1 MVVKNK
7 MNNDLIIIILLT
19 FQFIFN
25 AFILYFF
32 VSSINPISRRLQ
44 KIENNDLEN
53 KYDIINIRKNLCMI
67 LENRNF
73 VVRTED
79 EDTKRKSLYWSPKV
93 NFEKGTTIY
102 YPSMKGIFVDNYEK
116 IYITFYYTQ
125 PVLFNIELSYD
136 KLENNGEA
144 KWLVDNSSIENKEN
158 KNYSLKEIYN
168 LTVNCDKIKLRNN
181 NLRLR
186 LKIERI

>member
-1 MVVKNK
+1 MAVKFK
-7 MNNDLIIIILLT
+7 MDNDLIIIILLT

-32 VSSINPISRRLQ
+32 VSSISPISRRLQ

-73 VVRTED
+73 IVRTED

-102 YPSMKGIFVDNYEK
+102 YPSMKGIFVNNYEK
-116 IYITFYYTQ
+116 IYITFYYVQ

-136 KLENNGEA
+136 KLENNGKT

>member
-1 MVVKNK
+1 MVVRNK
-7 MNNDLIIIILLT
+7 MDNSLIIIILLT

-73 VVRTED
+73 IVRTED
-79 EDTKRKSLYWSPKV
+79 EDTKRKSLYWSPNI